1 MSIVRQLNKPSVWFA
16 LIGLTLLALHFWWQ
30 PSHVK
35 QLGAELLHR
44 YSLTM
49 SFDAANEDIVTR
61 TYLPLTNDRQEVINE
76 SLQSGTLEFTNDE
89 SLIGRQGI
97 WKGFSTTPIRY
108 NAIISSREQKYEIDP
123 ELDIPTDYPPHLK
136 RWLEPTEFIQ
146 VNDPRILELWMN
158 IQPKERKLLSTLE
171 AIHDYTY
178 NEIEGAPFKGT
189 TDAITTMILKRA
201 SCNGKSRLFAA
212 LARLNGIPTRLVGG
226 VILETTKKKTSHQW
240 VEAYIQGHW
249 VPFDPLNDY
258 FAQIPHHYLELYID
272 DQALF
277 SHTRNINFDYIFDIK
292 REHIAA
298 PLLRFDNDE
307 GAFFNA
313 ASLLA
318 KIGIEN
324 KTAGIFLLF
333 PFVAF
338 LISFARNVL
347 GVKTFGIF
355 MPMLVSAA
363 CIYTGFWMG
372 LGGFVGVLLTAW
384 LGQLFFD
391 RHKLLKIPRL
401 AAIITLNTMLFI
413 AIFMVLG
420 DQTPLQMGMM
430 TLFPVVIISFIAE
443 RLSNMTQ
450 DNNWRELFIT
460 SLGSVVMI
468 SLCYLAFSSI
478 TLQSFFALYP
488 ESLLLVMA
496 AQIFIGQWTGL
507 RISEYLRFKKINTQ
521 NNTLGINKRNR
532 DYVYQLNERKLL
544 QLAIDKIETKK
555 VLLQQGVPVPQ
566 TLDMCDSFRDLDD
579 FVEHLRD
586 FKSFVVKPNRGSQG
600 NGILVIV
607 NNDDG
612 TFVTASGKRLSL
624 MDIRYHVSEIITG
637 NFAQDGAPDTA
648 YIEPLLIEH
657 HRISEIANLGLSD
670 IRVILCNQEII
681 SCMLRV
687 PTKLSEGKANL
698 HQGAIGLSVDIETGL
713 TAKCSFKGKQLDKH
727 PDSGSQLLGH
737 QIPFW
742 NKIKEIAQNAQ
753 KAIPLGYIGV
763 DICIDEKLGPMVLE
777 VNGRP
782 GLEIQNVQHKGFSG
796 EMETARDRI

>member
-1 MSIVRQLNKPSVWFA
+1 MSIFKKLNKPSVWFTV
-16 LIGLTLLALHFWWQ
+16 LGITLLGMHMAWQ
-30 PSHVK
+30 PSHYK

-44 YSLTM
+44 FSLTIT
-49 SFDAANEDIVTR
+49 FDAANEDIVTR

-89 SLIGRQGI
+89 SLVGRQGI
-97 WKGFSTTPIRY
+97 WNGYSATPIRY

-136 RWLEPTEFIQ
+136 RWLGPTDVIQ

-158 IQPKERKLLSTLE
+158 IQPKERKLLATLE
-171 AIHDYTY
+171 AIHDYTL

-189 TDAITTMILKRA
+189 TDAITTMILKKA
-201 SCNGKSRLFAA
+201 SCNGKSRLFVA

-226 VILETTKKKTSHQW
+226 VILETDKKKTSHQW
-240 VEAYIQGHW
+240 VEAYVQGHW
-249 VPFDPLNDY
+249 VPFDPLNGY
-258 FAQIPHHYLELYID
+258 FAHIPHHYLELYID

-298 PLLRFDNDE
+298 PLLRFDDDE

-333 PFVAF
+333 PFVAL
-338 LISFARNVL
+338 LISFARNIL
-347 GVKTFGIF
+347 GLKTFGIF

-363 CIYTGFWMG
+363 CVYTGFWMG
-372 LGGFVGVLLTAW
+372 VAGFVGVLLTAW
-384 LGQLFFD
+384 LGQMFFAK
-391 RHKLLKIPRL
+391 HKLLKIPRL
-401 AAIITLNTMLFI
+401 AAIITLNTIIFI
-413 AIFMVLG
+413 GIFMALG

-443 RLSNMTQ
+443 RLSNMTE
-450 DNNWRELFIT
+450 DNNWRELFLT
-460 SLGSVVMI
+460 STGSIVMI
-468 SLCYLAFSSI
+468 GVCYLAFSSI
-478 TLQSFFALYP
+478 TLQSFFALFP
-488 ESLLLVMA
+488 ETLLLVLA
-496 AQIFIGQWTGL
+496 GQIFIGQWTGL
-507 RISEYLRFKKINTQ
+507 RISEYMRFKKINTQ

-555 VLLQQGVPVPQ
+555 VLLQEGVPVPQ
-566 TLDMCDSFRDLDD
+566 TLDACDSFRDLDI
-579 FVEHLRD
+579 FVEHLKD

-607 NNDDG
+607 DNDDG
-612 TFVTASGKRLSL
+612 TFVTASGKRYNLI
-624 MDIRYHVSEIITG
+624 DIRYHVTEIITG

-657 HRISEIANLGLSD
+657 HGISKIANLGLSD
-670 IRVILCNQEII
+670 IRVILCNQKII

-698 HQGAIGLSVDIETGL
+698 HQGAIGLSVDIETGV
-713 TAKCSFKGKQLDKH
+713 TTKCSFKGKELTKH
-727 PDSGSQLLGH
+727 PDTGTELIGV

-742 NKIKEIAQNAQ
+742 AKIKQMAENSQ

-796 EMETARDRI
+796 EMENARDQL